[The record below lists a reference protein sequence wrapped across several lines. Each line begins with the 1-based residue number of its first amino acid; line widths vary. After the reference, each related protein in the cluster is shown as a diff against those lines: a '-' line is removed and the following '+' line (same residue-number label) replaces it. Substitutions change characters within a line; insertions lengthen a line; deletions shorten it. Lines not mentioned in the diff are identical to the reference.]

1 MTPAALDHDEAAE
14 ALTRAQAGALL
25 GPTELA
31 AILQIKKSR
40 FHVLAKT
47 GAFDHLKVRP
57 AIGPRCYS
65 GVLITRWLEGQP
77 VYEPTFGGKRAR
89 R

>member
-1 MTPAALDHDEAAE
+1 MTPPVLEHPEAAD
-14 ALTRAQAGALL
+14 ALARAQAGALL

-57 AIGPRCYS
+57 AIGPKCYS
-65 GVLITRWLEGQP
+65 GVLITRWLQGEL
-77 VYEPTFGGKRAR
+77 VYEPFGRKRVSR
-89 R
+89 

>member
-1 MTPAALDHDEAAE
+1 MIALEPDTAAE
-14 ALTRAQAGALL
+14 ALARARAGLLL

-40 FHVLAKT
+40 FHALAKT

-57 AIGPRCYS
+57 ALGPTCYS
-65 GVLITRWLEGQP
+65 GVLIMRWLQGEP
-77 VYEPTFGGKRAR
+77 VYEPSFGGKRAR